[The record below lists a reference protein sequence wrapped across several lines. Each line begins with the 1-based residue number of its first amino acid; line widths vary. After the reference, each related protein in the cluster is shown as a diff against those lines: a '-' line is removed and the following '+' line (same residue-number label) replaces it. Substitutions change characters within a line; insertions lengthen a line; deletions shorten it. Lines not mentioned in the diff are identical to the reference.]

1 MLDSKSNRRKLDC
14 DIMSVVKLRI
24 NSRHIQTLAPIIII
38 MNIIIELVLLKQM
51 KTYKLP
57 NIFI

>member
-24 NSRHIQTLAPIIII
+24 NSIHIQTLAPIIII

>member
-24 NSRHIQTLAPIIII
+24 NSIHIQTLAPIIII
-38 MNIIIELVLLKQM
+38 MNIFI
-51 KTYKLP
+51 KTDENLQTP
-57 NIFI
+57 